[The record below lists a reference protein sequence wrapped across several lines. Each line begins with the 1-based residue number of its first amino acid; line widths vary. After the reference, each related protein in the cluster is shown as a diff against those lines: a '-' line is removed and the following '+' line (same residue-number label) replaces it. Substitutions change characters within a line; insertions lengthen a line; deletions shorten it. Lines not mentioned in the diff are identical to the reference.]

1 MPSDPTDHATGT
13 GALPQPLSEATVRKV
28 ASLSRLAITDEQVA
42 LYRHQLS
49 DVLGYMERLRRL
61 DLEGVEPLTHAGDTL
76 NRMREDE
83 VGAMLANEAAM
94 GLSPERTGPFI
105 KVPKV
110 IGDGGG
116 A

>member
-1 MPSDPTDHATGT
+1 MPADPNPTSPPH
-13 GALPQPLSEATVRKV
+13 LPPPLSEATVRKV

-42 LYRHQLS
+42 LYQHQLS
-49 DVLGYMERLRRL
+49 DVLNYIERIRSL
-61 DLEGVEPLTHAGDTL
+61 DLEGVEPLTHAGDTT
-76 NRMREDE
+76 NRTREDE
-83 VGAMLANEAAM
+83 IGPMLSTDAAM
-94 GLSPERTGPFI
+94 KLAPESVDRFI